1 MQLRFRT
8 LLLIANLFL
17 LALPAATAQQTA
29 VNTSPAASSS
39 LTIPNGIV
47 APLTLVTPIAKKG
60 MKAGDTVTASIAFPV
75 TVGDQIALPV
85 GTLAEGQITAIIKR
99 AKKTGQ
105 PFVQIHFTRLVF
117 ANGYTSDLDA
127 TDASGFSPSSI
138 VAPLTPREIA
148 MQPAAPAPAPK
159 PKGFFAR
166 LFSHN
171 SSSKPPKILIA
182 AGWQFQMTLQSP
194 LTLDAASVASAAATP
209 PK

>member
-8 LLLIANLFL
+8 LLIIANLCL
-17 LALPAATAQQTA
+17 LALPAATAQQATP
-29 VNTSPAASSS
+29 SAASSS
-39 LTIPNGIV
+39 LTIPSDTV
-47 APLTLVTPIAKKG
+47 APLTLVTPIAKKV
-60 MKAGDTVTASIAFPV
+60 MKVGDTVTASIAFPV

-85 GTLAEGQITAIIKR
+85 GTLAEGQIATIIKR

-127 TDASGFSPSSI
+127 TDAAGFSPSSI
-138 VAPLTPREIA
+138 VAPLTPSEIA

-159 PKGFFAR
+159 PTGFFAR

-182 AGWQFQMTLQSP
+182 AGWQFQMTLQSS
-194 LTLDAASVASAAATP
+194 LILDAASVASAAATP

>member
-8 LLLIANLFL
+8 LLLIANLSL
-17 LALPAATAQQTA
+17 LALPVATAQQT
-29 VNTSPAASSS
+29 TPPDASSS
-39 LTIPNGIV
+39 LTIPTGTV
-47 APLTLVTPIAKKG
+47 APLTLVTPIAKKM

-75 TVGDQIALPV
+75 TVGDQIALPI
-85 GTLAEGQITAIIKR
+85 GTLAEGQITAIIKK

-105 PFVQIHFTRLVF
+105 PFVQVHFTRLVF

-138 VAPLTPREIA
+138 VAPLTPSEIA

-171 SSSKPPKILIA
+171 SSKPPKTLIA

-194 LTLDAASVASAAATP
+194 LTLDATSVASAAATP